1 MKWLQSIFGGRSMA
15 ALTTGTKA
23 PDFTLPAVDGKTF
36 SLQEA
41 LSRGPVVA
49 AFFKISCPVCQ
60 YAMPFIERVYQ
71 AYKNQNV
78 TIVGISQ
85 NNKKDTLSFM
95 REYGLTLPTLLD
107 DTNTYPV
114 SNAYGLTNVPTI
126 FWIAQDGE
134 IEISCEGWEKKA
146 VEDINRMA
154 AAASG
159 HGAKPVFHAGE
170 SVADFRAG

>member
-1 MKWLQSIFGGRSMA
+1 MKWLHKIFGGRSME
-15 ALTTGTKA
+15 ALATGTSA
-23 PDFTLPAVDGKTF
+23 PDFTLTAVDGKTF
-36 SLQEA
+36 SLREA

-60 YAMPFIERVYQ
+60 YAMPFVDRIYH

-85 NNKKDTLSFM
+85 NEKKDTLAFM
-95 REYGLTLPTLLD
+95 KEYGVTMPVLLD

-134 IEISCEGWEKKA
+134 IEISCVGWEKKV

-154 AAASG
+154 AEASG
-159 HGAKPVFHAGE
+159 HGAKPVFQAGE
-170 SVADFRAG
+170 SIADFRAG